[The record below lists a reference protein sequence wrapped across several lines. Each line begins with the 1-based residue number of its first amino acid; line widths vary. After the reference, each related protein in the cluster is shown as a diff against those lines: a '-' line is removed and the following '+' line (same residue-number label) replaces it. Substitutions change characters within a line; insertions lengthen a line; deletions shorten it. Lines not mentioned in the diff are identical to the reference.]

1 MKFSCVMTTFNDG
14 ELIRQ
19 SIASILNQS
28 FEDFELIIVDDGS
41 AQETEDI
48 LATFDDPR
56 LRVLPQANDGLSG
69 ARNRGLHHA
78 QGDYICFLDADDT
91 RPPWSF
97 AEAAEVIDATGVD
110 LILTRGVYSGERTEL
125 TSFHDEQVFVLMAAE
140 EAASGPLPL
149 PRRKTWAVSLEPQSA
164 NKFVS
169 RKLINQRCLRFPN
182 DHFFED
188 ILFHTMAVS
197 SARSIEFLSSPHFT
211 YFQRQIRP
219 QLTTSKG
226 SIRFDV
232 LGSVGVTLQ
241 IFEKHP
247 DFYNPA
253 MRGALAISVLRLLRW
268 CEEESPAYH
277 QFAYRT
283 ALKEVL
289 RRADPRF
296 FAIDKNTP
304 DPRGEREDL
313 SRYAK
318 EVMA

>member
-1 MKFSCVMTTFNDG
+1 MTTFNDG

-41 AQETEDI
+41 TQETKDI

-56 LRVLPQANDGLSG
+56 LQVLPQANDGLSG
-69 ARNRGLHHA
+69 ARNRGLQHV

-91 RPPWSF
+91 RAPWSF
-97 AEAAEVIDATGVD
+97 AEAAGVIDATGAE
-110 LILTRGVYSGERTEL
+110 LILTRGAYSGERTEL
-125 TSFHDEQVFVLMAAE
+125 TPFFDEKHFDFITAE
-140 EAASGPLPL
+140 KVGSGSLPL
-149 PRRKTWAVSLEPQSA
+149 SRRKAWAASLEPQSA

-169 RKLINQRCLRFPN
+169 RELVDRGHLRFPN

-188 ILFHTMAVS
+188 ILFHTMAVAW
-197 SARSIEFLSSPHFT
+197 ARSIEFVSSRHFT

-219 QLTTSKG
+219 QLTASKG
-226 SIRFDV
+226 TIRFDV
-232 LGSVGVTLQ
+232 LGSVSVTLQ
-241 IFEKHP
+241 IFENHP
-247 DFYNPA
+247 DFYNSE

-268 CEEESPAYH
+268 CEEEIPAYH
-277 QFAYRT
+277 QLAYRT

-289 RRADPRF
+289 RRVDPRF
-296 FAIDKNTP
+296 FIFDKKTP
-304 DPRGEREDL
+304 DPRGEREQL